1 MSYRDFTLKEVTR
14 RFGLSIAGSESLFA
28 GAPEVK
34 PSPLLRELLQEYLP
48 LARAINTEK
57 ARSEFLIAP
66 ILAEVRA
73 RLGHRISL
81 FSGVEFTVVPEQGL
95 NGFCD
100 FILSR
105 SPEQQFLTAPLVAI
119 VEAKNENL
127 KAGLGQCI
135 AAMVGARV
143 FNEREGIPIRSI
155 YGAVTSGTLWQFLR
169 LEGPEI
175 RLDEREYHLVE
186 RLATILGIFVQMF
199 AEEGVQ
205 GGDVRDPVTVRS
217 ADDRGE
223 DH

>member
-14 RFGLSIAGSESLFA
+14 RFGLSIAASESLFA
-28 GAPEVK
+28 GAPEVE
-34 PSPLLRELLQEYLP
+34 PSPLLRELLREYLP

-81 FSGVEFTVVPEQGL
+81 FSGVEFAVAPEQGL

-100 FILSR
+100 FILAR

-143 FNEREGIPIRSI
+143 FNEREGVPIGSI

-169 LEGPEI
+169 LDGPRI

-186 RLATILGIFVQMF
+186 RLATILGIFVRMF
-199 AEEGVQ
+199 AEAGETGRSVP
-205 GGDVRDPVTVRS
+205 DPVTVP
-217 ADDRGE
+217 AAEDRGE
-223 DH
+223 EH

>member
-1 MSYRDFTLKEVTR
+1 MSYSDFTLKEVTR
-14 RFGLSIAGSESLFA
+14 RFGLAIAETEGMFA
-28 GAPEVK
+28 AAPEVE

-66 ILAEVRA
+66 ILADVRA
-73 RLGHRISL
+73 RLGHKISL
-81 FSGVEFTVVPEQGL
+81 FSGIDFTVVPEQGL
-95 NGFCD
+95 NGCCD

-105 SPEQQFLTAPLVAI
+105 SPEQQFLSAPVVTI

-127 KAGLGQCI
+127 KAGFGQCI

-143 FNEREGIPIRSI
+143 FNERESSPIRTV

-169 LEGPEI
+169 LDGTTI
-175 RLDEREYHLVE
+175 GLDEREYHIDG
-186 RLATILGIFVQMF
+186 RLATILGIIVQMF
-199 AEEGVQ
+199 AED
-205 GGDVRDPVTVRS
+205 GGSGQIVREPVTIGS
-217 ADDRGE
+217 AEDRGK

>member
-14 RFGLSIAGSESLFA
+14 RFGLSITGSESLFA
-28 GAPEVK
+28 GAPEVE
-34 PSPLLRELLQEYLP
+34 PSALFRELLQEYLP

-127 KAGLGQCI
+127 KAGMGQCV

-143 FNEREGIPIRSI
+143 FNEREGIPIPSI

-169 LEGPEI
+169 LDGPEM

-199 AEEGVQ
+199 AEDGVQ
-205 GGDVRDPVTVRS
+205 GRGVRDPVTIQS